1 MSTKDEIFDYVMD
14 SPENTNPSVLKSL
27 LNNLETS
34 ASGPF
39 IIKFI
44 YNGEEGWYITDVS
57 FNEIEEAFQQGR
69 SLYCKF
75 VDYCP
80 HGEIGTL
87 YPLFYWEP
95 SDADTKIYFHC
106 PWGELYVSNF
116 VDPSTGS
123 ITIGVTPYDE
133 YYTGSDPELLLSYM
147 PDISNS
153 SMYNKVLY
161 VDQHGCWTLKDI
173 SDLTQ

>member
-14 SPENTNPSVLKSL
+14 SPENTNPSVLRSM
-27 LNNLETS
+27 LNDLETS

-44 YNGEEGWYITDVS
+44 YDNEDEYFITEVS
-57 FNEIEEAFQQGR
+57 FDEIEEAFQQGR
-69 SLYCKF
+69 PLYCTLINYA
-75 VDYCP
+75 V
-80 HGEIGTL
+80 HGEPGAL

-95 SDADTKIYFHC
+95 SDADTKVYFHC
-106 PWGELYVSNF
+106 PWGKLYVSDF
-116 VDPSTGS
+116 KDPYTG
-123 ITIGVTPYDE
+123 TATAGVEPYDE
-133 YYTGSDPELLLSYM
+133 YYTESDPDLVLPYM
-147 PDISNS
+147 PTICNS

-161 VDQHGCWTLKDI
+161 INGSGEWVVKDI